1 MSALG
6 QKQISCAALADNV
19 HNDEIL
25 DNVAKRMRRQPTP
38 FHQRIPVGL
47 GTVRSATKA
56 MHNSCFHFVRA

>member
-38 FHQRIPVGL
+38 FH
-47 GTVRSATKA
+47 
-56 MHNSCFHFVRA
+56 